1 MDGKFINQLN
11 SFNNCYK
18 YGGIET
24 DEFGDKVGCYINN
37 EKITNLSV
45 NTETVKKNDFKKLKK
60 EADIILNDL
69 NEKNYSKLKNL
80 QSHTRKN
87 YL

>member
-1 MDGKFINQLN
+1 MENFSK
-11 SFNNCYK
+11 
-18 YGGIET
+18 IEHFLKNLRN
-24 DEFGDKVGCYINN
+24 DF
-37 EKITNLSV
+37 EKIVKGWN
-45 NTETVKKNDFKKLKK
+45 EYWDIYIKKNDFKKLKK

-80 QSHTRKN
+80 QAHTRKN